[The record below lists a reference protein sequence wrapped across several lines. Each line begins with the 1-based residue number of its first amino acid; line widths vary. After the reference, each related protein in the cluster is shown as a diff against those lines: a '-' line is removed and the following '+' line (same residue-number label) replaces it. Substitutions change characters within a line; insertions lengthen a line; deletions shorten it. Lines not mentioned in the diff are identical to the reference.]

1 MTTEPAP
8 ESETKAA
15 SPSSSTKVLV
25 AILIGVCALWALD
38 FQAKLKWQ
46 KGFNTADKLY
56 DDGENNPAEY
66 MNKIGKSP
74 RIKAEDT
81 KLSQIYRWTGSLTSY
96 ELIVSF
102 RGSDGSR
109 GVDDII
115 AKGVRVYERED
126 LSVMQL
132 AKATGT
138 LDENLVI
145 PEEDTGGEDPDDFAP
160 GGGLGGGPGGGP
172 GGGGGQSFQSFKD
185 TDLKMDTETQAKWDA
200 GVKQMEEAIGDL
212 PEDRRERFTKMRE
225 LQQKFREEAK
235 GYLAEEQ
242 YTTFE
247 KNNPARRSRGRS
259 GISAEQ
265 LGLEGD
271 VKAKYESAN
280 EKMREQ
286 MRALFTGGGGG
297 SREEL
302 QGKMT
307 SMREAHE
314 AELKIILNEVQFNKY
329 QELRSQQSQRGGRSR
344 GPGNESTPLNPP
356 KEN

>member
-1 MTTEPAP
+1 MTTEPAT
-8 ESETKAA
+8 ESETKTPPANT
-15 SPSSSTKVLV
+15 SRKVLL
-25 AILIGVCALWALD
+25 ALLIVTCVLWGLD
-38 FQAKLKWQ
+38 FQAKMKWQ
-46 KGFNTADKLY
+46 KSINTADKLY
-56 DDGENNPAEY
+56 DDGENDPAEY

-74 RIKAEDT
+74 RIKVEDN
-81 KLSQIYRWTGSLTSY
+81 KLNQMYRWTGSLTSY
-96 ELIVSF
+96 DLMVSF

-109 GVDDII
+109 GIDDII

-145 PEEDTGGEDPDDFAP
+145 PEEESSIEEDPV
-160 GGGLGGGPGGGP
+160 GVPGGGP
-172 GGGGGQSFQSFKD
+172 GGGFGQSFQGFKD

-200 GVKQMEEAIGDL
+200 ATKHLSEAMDNL

-225 LQQKFREEAK
+225 LQQQFREEAK
-235 GYLAEEQ
+235 GYLTEEQ
-242 YTTFE
+242 HAIFE

-259 GISAEQ
+259 GVSADQ

-271 VKAKYESAN
+271 AKTKYEAAN

-286 MRALFTGGGGG
+286 MRAMFSGGGGG

-302 QGKMT
+302 MEKLT
-307 SMREAHE
+307 AMREALE
-314 AELKIILNEVQFNKY
+314 AEIKTILSEEQFKKY

-344 GPGNESTPLNPP
+344 ESGNESTPLTPP
-356 KEN
+356 KRN